1 MNKIAMTFIILL
13 TVVGLILLASILQGI
28 LAGMAGVS

>member
-28 LAGMAGVS
+28 LAGMAGVF

>member
-1 MNKIAMTFIILL
+1 MDKIATTFIILL

>member
-13 TVVGLILLASILQGI
+13 TVVGLILLASLLQGF

>member
-1 MNKIAMTFIILL
+1 MNKIATTFIILL

-28 LAGMAGVS
+28 LAGMAGVI

>member
-1 MNKIAMTFIILL
+1 MNKIATTFIILL